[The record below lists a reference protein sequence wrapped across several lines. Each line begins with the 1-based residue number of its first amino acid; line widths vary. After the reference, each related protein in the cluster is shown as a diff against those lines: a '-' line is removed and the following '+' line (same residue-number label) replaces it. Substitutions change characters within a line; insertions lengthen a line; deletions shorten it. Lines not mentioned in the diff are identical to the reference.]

1 MYTRGMTLALAILIR
16 WIHLASVIV
25 LIGGIAYARF
35 YAGELSPRFKRLAY
49 WIIGAILLSGIYNF
63 MRKSPVSLHYHIWF
77 GVKVLLA
84 LHIFAVVILY
94 KGKQRALTGAVISGA
109 AIVAISDYLRV
120 LF

>member
-1 MYTRGMTLALAILIR
+1 MALAILIR

-49 WIIGAILLSGIYNF
+49 WIIGAILLSGIYNYL
-63 MRKSPVSLHYHIWF
+63 RRSPVSTYYHIWF
-77 GVKVLLA
+77 GLKVLLA

-94 KGKQRALTGAVISGA
+94 KGKQRALTGAVISAA
-109 AIVAISDYLRV
+109 AIVAISGYLRV
-120 LF
+120 LS

>member
-1 MYTRGMTLALAILIR
+1 MTLALAILIR

-35 YAGELSPRFKRLAY
+35 YAGELSLRFKRLAY
-49 WIIGAILLSGIYNF
+49 WIIGAILLSGIYNY
-63 MRKSPVSLHYHIWF
+63 MRRSPVSANYHIWF

-94 KGKQRALTGAVISGA
+94 KGKQRALTGVVISAA
-109 AIVAISDYLRV
+109 AIVAISGYLRV

>member
-1 MYTRGMTLALAILIR
+1 MTLAAGILIR

-49 WIIGAILLSGIYNF
+49 WIIGAILLSGIYNYL
-63 MRKSPVSLHYHIWF
+63 RKGAVSPHYHMWLGIKIF
-77 GVKVLLA
+77 LA

-94 KGKQRALTGAVISGA
+94 KGKQRALTGVVISAA
-109 AIVAISDYLRV
+109 AIVAISGYLRV

>member
-1 MYTRGMTLALAILIR
+1 MTLAVAILIR

-49 WIIGAILLSGIYNF
+49 WIIGAILLSGIYNYL
-63 MRKSPVSLHYHIWF
+63 RRSPVSTYYHIWF

-94 KGKQRALTGAVISGA
+94 KGKQRALTGLVISA
-109 AIVAISDYLRV
+109 AVIVAISGYLRV

>member
-1 MYTRGMTLALAILIR
+1 MALAVAILIR
-16 WIHLASVIV
+16 WLHLASVIV

-35 YAGELSPRFKRLAY
+35 YVGELSSRFKRLAY

-63 MRKSPVSLHYHIWF
+63 LRRNPVSTYYHIWF
-77 GVKVLLA
+77 GVKILLA

-94 KGKQRALTGAVISGA
+94 KGKQRALTGAVISAA
-109 AIVAISDYLRV
+109 AIVAISGYLRV